1 MNKSFYVGAI
11 GAAQT
16 TKRLSVIANNLANTN
31 NTGFKPKK
39 VAFSELIEYNI
50 KEPEEAVTNLQ
61 AGAGTKVA
69 RTYTSFETGAFQQS
83 GSDLDFAIAKR
94 NTFFSVQDPETGD
107 VSYTRDGHFHRA
119 QMEDGNFYLMTDSEK
134 YVLDTGGQRI
144 RMENLEGSDTATEAT
159 VQRIGLVTFQY
170 PSRLLSQEAN
180 EYVPSDAGVQAIPL
194 VEGERSN
201 ALVGGA
207 LEASDTDMAEE
218 FSHVIEAQR
227 AFSYALRMVTTSDE
241 IMSTINT
248 LRG

>member
-16 TKRLSVIANNLANTN
+16 TKRLSVIANNLSNVN

-61 AGAGTKVA
+61 AGAGTKLA
-69 RTYTSFETGAFQQS
+69 RTYTSFEPGAFQQS
-83 GSDLDFAIAKR
+83 ASALDFVIAKR
-94 NTFFSVQDPETGD
+94 NTFFTLQDPESGD
-107 VSYTRDGHFHRA
+107 LSYTRDGHFHRA

-134 YVLDTGGQRI
+134 YVLDTNGQRI
-144 RMENLEGSDTATEAT
+144 RVENMEGSDTATEAT
-159 VQRIGLVTFQY
+159 LQRIGLVTFQY
-170 PSRLLSQEAN
+170 PSRLMSLEAN

-194 VEGERSN
+194 VEGERAN
-201 ALVGGA
+201 ALVSGA

-218 FSHVIEAQR
+218 LSHVIEAQR

-241 IMSTINT
+241 IMGTING
-248 LRG
+248 LR

>member
-16 TKRLSVIANNLANTN
+16 TKRLSVIANNLSNTN

-50 KEPEEAVTNLQ
+50 KEPEEAVTDLQ

-69 RTYTSFETGAFQQS
+69 RTYTSFEPGAFHTTNS
-83 GSDLDFAIAKR
+83 ELDFAISRR

-119 QMEDGNFYLMTDSEK
+119 DMNGVFYLMTDSEK
-134 YVLDTGGQRI
+134 YVLDTNGQRI
-144 RMENLEGSDTATEAT
+144 RTDALEEKT
-159 VQRIGLVTFQY
+159 QQIGLVTFDH

-180 EYVPSDAGVQAIPL
+180 EYVPSDAGVRAIPL
-194 VEGERSN
+194 AEGERSN
-201 ALVGGA
+201 ALVSGA
-207 LEASDTDMAEE
+207 LETSDTDMAEE
-218 FSHVIEAQR
+218 LSHVIEAQR
-227 AFSYALRMVTTSDE
+227 AFSYAVRMVTTSDE
-241 IMSTINT
+241 IMSTINN

>member
-16 TKRLSVIANNLANTN
+16 TKRLSVIGNNLANTN

-50 KEPEEAVTNLQ
+50 KEPEEAVTDLQ
-61 AGAGTKVA
+61 AGASAKLA
-69 RTYTSFETGAFQQS
+69 RTYTSFEVGAFHQT
-83 GSDLDFAIAKR
+83 GSNLDYSIARRNVFFA
-94 NTFFSVQDPETGD
+94 VQNPETGD

-119 QMEDGNFYLMTDSEK
+119 QMDGVFYLMTDSEK
-134 YVLDTGGQRI
+134 YVLDSNGQRI
-144 RMENLEGSDTATEAT
+144 QMDALEAET
-159 VQRIGLVTFQY
+159 QQIGLVTFQY
-170 PSRLLSQEAN
+170 PSRLLSLEAN
-180 EYVPSDAGVQAIPL
+180 EYVPSDDGVQAIRL
-194 VEGERSN
+194 SENENEKV
-201 ALVGGA
+201 LVGGA
-207 LEASDTDMAEE
+207 LEASDTDLAEE

-248 LRG
+248 LRN